1 MARLDQT
8 RADQSEVA
16 RWGSRPG
23 GDDEE
28 VALRNEAMEQLDA
41 LVGSWR
47 TTMRNAWFLEPADRE
62 VPGSATV
69 EWLGDAVVVFRWTMG
84 GDVGPATS
92 EMVLVL
98 GRNDARRAYTA
109 LYHDERG
116 VCRVYAM
123 TFDGSRWILSREDP
137 DMFQRFVA
145 DVGPD
150 RIAGRW
156 EASEDQGST
165 WRKDFDLIFDRM

>member
-1 MARLDQT
+1 MLH
-8 RADQSEVA
+8 ADRGMIVH
-16 RWGSRPG
+16 
-23 GDDEE
+23 
-28 VALRNEAMEQLDA
+28 VRNEAMERLDF

-47 TTMRNAWFLEPADRE
+47 TTMRNAWFLEPPSQE

-69 EWLGDAVVVFRWTMG
+69 EWLGEAFVVFRWTME
-84 GDVGPATS
+84 GDVGEATS

-98 GRNDARRAYTA
+98 GRSDARDAFTA

-116 VCRVYAM
+116 VCRVFAM
-123 TFDGSRWILSREDP
+123 TFDGSHWTLSREDP
-137 DMFQRFVA
+137 DMFQRFIA

-156 EASEDQGST
+156 EASDDRGST
-165 WRKDFDLIFDRM
+165 WRKDFDLDFVRA

>member
-1 MARLDQT
+1 M
-8 RADQSEVA
+8 
-16 RWGSRPG
+16 
-23 GDDEE
+23 
-28 VALRNEAMEQLDA
+28 RNEAMQELDV

-47 TTMRNAWFLEPADRE
+47 TTLQNAWFLESADQE

-69 EWLGDAVVVFRWTMG
+69 EWLGDAFVVFRWTMR
-84 GDVGPATS
+84 GDVGEATS

-98 GRNDARRAYTA
+98 GRSDAQDAYTA

-116 VCRVYAM
+116 VCRVFAM
-123 TFDGSRWILSREDP
+123 TFEDSRWILTREDP

-156 EASEDQGST
+156 EASEDQGAT
-165 WRKDFDLIFDRM
+165 WRKDFDLGFDRA